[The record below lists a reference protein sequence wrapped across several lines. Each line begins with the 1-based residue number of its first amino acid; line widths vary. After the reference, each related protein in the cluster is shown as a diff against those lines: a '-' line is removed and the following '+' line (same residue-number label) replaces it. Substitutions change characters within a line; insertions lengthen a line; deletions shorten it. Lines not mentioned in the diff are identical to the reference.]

1 MRAIAFALLWLTA
14 AAMPAA
20 AQAWLTVGEADAS
33 FRLEMLVPFDVSP
46 SETNPD
52 GTVSFSYV
60 HERPEFMLRVEVVDA
75 ADGIAATGSSV
86 VASRTMQGLR
96 VLQTRTYVMGLRTY
110 RLIVTSTPELENDP
124 VIERFL
130 RSMHLAH

>member
-14 AAMPAA
+14 AAMPAG
-20 AQAWLTVGEADAS
+20 AQAWLTVGDADAS
-33 FRLEMLVPFDVSP
+33 FRLDMLVPFDVSP

-75 ADGIAATGSSV
+75 ADGIPATGCSV

-124 VIERFL
+124 VVERFL